1 MIQSLYMS
9 SRFSNTN
16 EQAYFSNNEIR
27 SDTIP
32 TNDIE
37 DNTRSEEQNPQS
49 SVCCYTELD
58 YSKRK
63 EEEVI
68 VSEDN
73 SRDIIRAPR

>member
-16 EQAYFSNNEIR
+16 EHDYLSNNEMR
-27 SDTIP
+27 SDTIS
-32 TNDIE
+32 TNNIE
-37 DNTRSEEQNPQS
+37 DNTRQEKQNLQS
-49 SVCCYTELD
+49 SVCCYSELD
-58 YSKRK
+58 QSKRK

-73 SRDIIRAPR
+73 SRDIIRAPI